1 MFSLFSFAFVNVW
14 RRNRRRT
21 ALTILAVAC
30 ATVVFCIVMVLPFVM
45 DRIASIAET
54 SPRLVVM
61 NKTALRYGLPESYY
75 QKIVKIPDVVAV
87 NRMVWFAGVYNSP
100 RNQFASVAI
109 DVDNPDIIWPEYGLD
124 TATIAAFKTHR
135 DGALVG
141 SATMHR
147 FGWKVGQ
154 TVLLKSQRYPL
165 TLAFQIVGTYDGGP
179 DPTVFMFRRD
189 YLEEALHNT
198 GRVEFIWV
206 RCSDSVAANRI
217 AYQIDSTFRNSGD
230 ETETDTEK
238 EFLVTFLVRF
248 QSLGRM
254 VQAVGLCA
262 VFAIGLAVLNGAAM
276 TLRERRSEI
285 AVLRTVGFVD
295 SQIILSFVCEA
306 IITAL
311 TGGILG
317 TLAATLALNVARGA
331 VPVLGPALSVGM
343 PYPIM
348 IGGVAMALVIGVV
361 SAVVPTIAALRSP
374 VYESLRQIA

>member
-1 MFSLFSFAFVNVW
+1 MFSLFSLAFVNLW

-21 ALTILAVAC
+21 ALTILAVTC
-30 ATVVFCIVMVLPFVM
+30 ATVVFCVVMVLPFVM
-45 DRIASIAET
+45 ARIASLAES

-75 QKIVKIPDVVAV
+75 QKIVKIPDVVAA

-124 TATIAAFKTHR
+124 TATIAAFKKR
-135 DGALVG
+135 RNGALVG

-147 FGWKVGQ
+147 FGWEVGQ
-154 TVLLKSQRYPL
+154 NVVLKSQRYPL
-165 TLAFQIVGTYDGGP
+165 ALTFQIVGTYDGGP

-217 AYQIDSTFRNSGD
+217 ADEIDSTFRNSGD
-230 ETETDTEK
+230 ETDTETEK

-248 QSLGRM
+248 QSLGRI
-254 VQAVGLCA
+254 VQGVGLCA
-262 VFAIGLAVLNGAAM
+262 VFAIGLAVLNGFAM
-276 TLRERRSEI
+276 TLRERGKDI
-285 AVLRTVGFVD
+285 AVLRTVGFLD
-295 SQIILSFVCEA
+295 SQIIVSLVCEG
-306 IITAL
+306 IVSAL
-311 TGGILG
+311 AGGILG
-317 TLAATLALNVARGA
+317 TLGAALALNIARGA

-348 IGGVAMALVIGVV
+348 IGGIAMALIIGMVA
-361 SAVVPTIAALRSP
+361 AVAPTVAALRSP
-374 VYESLRQIA
+374 VYESIRQIA

>member
-1 MFSLFSFAFVNVW
+1 
-14 RRNRRRT
+14 
-21 ALTILAVAC
+21 
-30 ATVVFCIVMVLPFVM
+30 
-45 DRIASIAET
+45 
-54 SPRLVVM
+54 
-61 NKTALRYGLPESYY
+61 
-75 QKIVKIPDVVAV
+75 
-87 NRMVWFAGVYNSP
+87 MVWFAGVYNSP